1 MTAHLHLGVRT
12 PDLLSVHK
20 AVRKSFPVVFDGDG
34 WEAWGDRPGIAGN
47 DDNTFH
53 FIVEVESG
61 KQARK
66 VLNHLQTIVD
76 LAPMRLDF
84 QAGTTAVL
92 TSPRDWSVEYKVW
105 SE

>member
-1 MTAHLHLGVRT
+1 
-12 PDLLSVHK
+12 
-20 AVRKSFPVVFDGDG
+20 
-34 WEAWGDRPGIAGN
+34 
-47 DDNTFH
+47 
-53 FIVEVESG
+53 VEVESG